1 MQGILITK
9 LYQYM
14 QQNNPELIVQL
25 EETGSLTQY
34 LSDNVSA
41 IENDIAD
48 LEQQAVPGFEIEET
62 CMNKLTAH
70 LKPSRYNYIL
80 QLLEDDFENIYTDFV
95 AAGILQ
101 TETISLVNFCKEV
114 FDDLVFTEE
123 HEDNRFIR
131 YAITGMIRAYLESTS
146 VKENVSDE
154 LQQSAKAQ
162 RQY

>member
-1 MQGILITK
+1 MQGTLITK

-14 QQNNPELIVQL
+14 QQNNPELILQL
-25 EETGSLTQY
+25 EETGSLTKY
-34 LSDNVSA
+34 LSDNVSS

-48 LEQQAVPGFEIEET
+48 FEQQAFPGFEIEEL

-80 QLLEDDFENIYTDFV
+80 HLLEDDFGTAYNDFF

-101 TETISLVNFCKEV
+101 TEVINLVNFCKAV
-114 FDDLVFTEE
+114 FDDLSFSEE

-131 YAITGMIRAYLESTS
+131 YAITGMIREYLESNSEKKTM
-146 VKENVSDE
+146 SDE
-154 LQQSAKAQ
+154 LQQSAKTQ
-162 RQY
+162 G